1 MSARDVI
8 ACFLDHP
15 SVFMG
20 GPSERNQRKA
30 DAILAALSAAGL
42 VVEQGWQPIETAPRD
57 AVAGGIWGPWLRLYR
72 RGVVPLSGHWFHD
85 SATRGWWVAAGKPF
99 SPTHWR
105 PIEAPQEDK

>member
-30 DAILAALSAAGL
+30 DAILAALSAAGW
-42 VVEQGWQPIETAPRD
+42 VVVPREPTEAMLDAAFAD
-57 AVAGGIWGPWLRLYR
+57 AVAWLERVDIGNTDCKSDRERSAEPNRSIYR
-72 RGVVPLSGHWFHD
+72 AML
-85 SATRGWWVAAGKPF
+85 AAAFPA
-99 SPTHWR
+99 
-105 PIEAPQEDK
+105 APQEDKR